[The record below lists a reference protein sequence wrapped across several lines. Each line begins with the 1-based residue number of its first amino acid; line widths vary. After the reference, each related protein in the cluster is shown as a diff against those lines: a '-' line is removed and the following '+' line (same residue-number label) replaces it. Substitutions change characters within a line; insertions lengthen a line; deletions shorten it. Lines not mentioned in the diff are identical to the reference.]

1 MSQEFREVSA
11 KDFTKLTIE
20 RLPHQDIENA
30 LIAMGGGGVKGMDFK
45 NSALKKAG
53 WKGDRL
59 TSFAKKPEDAAKA
72 FNVVRLALQKAD
84 DMDGLLEALSQ

>member
-1 MSQEFREVSA
+1 MSQELRKVSA
-11 KDFTKLTIE
+11 EDFTKLTTE

-45 NSALKKAG
+45 NNALKKAG

-72 FNVVRLALQKAD
+72 FNTVRKALKETD
-84 DMDGLLEALSQ
+84 DKDGLIAALGK